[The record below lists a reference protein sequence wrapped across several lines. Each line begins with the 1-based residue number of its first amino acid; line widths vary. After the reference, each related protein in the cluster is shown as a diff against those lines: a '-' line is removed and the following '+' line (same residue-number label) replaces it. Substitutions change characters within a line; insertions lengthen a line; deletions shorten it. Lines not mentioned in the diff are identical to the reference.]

1 MIQPIRKQIL
11 FRPYPGE
18 EKTAGGIIVPEAFRQ
33 PSNKGEVVAVGAL
46 CKKIKK
52 GDTAFRVKDWGQP
65 IAENGVNYFLMDEDA
80 VLAIN

>member
-11 FRPYPGE
+11 FKPFPGE
-18 EKTAGGIIVPEAFRQ
+18 EKSLGGIIVPEAFRE

-46 CKKIKK
+46 CKKVRK
-52 GDTAFRVKDWGQP
+52 GDVAFRVKEWGQP
-65 IAENGVNYFLMDEDA
+65 ISEDGVNYFLMDEDA